1 MFERLRKA
9 YWRVKLNWL
18 LRREGYCTKH
28 YVPLQT
34 FPYGDSYEIYCLKCR
49 QELSQENHR
58 NAQARQQKLE
68 EAAKLLKELR
78 ENL

>member
-9 YWRVKLNWL
+9 YWRVKLNWM

-28 YVPLQT
+28 YTQLQS
-34 FPYGDSYEIYCLKCR
+34 YGDGETYCLQCQ
-49 QELSQENHR
+49 QEFSQFHHR
-58 NAQARQQKLE
+58 NAEARQQKLE
-68 EAAKLLKELR
+68 DAAKLLKELR